1 MDRFSNKL
9 RDLTSI
15 GIADISSKGISAFFW
30 FYVASIIG
38 PETYGEITYFL
49 SIATIAST
57 ISLLGS
63 ANTLIVYTAKNV
75 KIQPALYVL
84 TLVSGSVASV
94 VVFLIFYNIG
104 TSFLILGYVI
114 FGLVTSELLGHKL
127 YNSYSKLVITQ
138 KILMVSLAI
147 GLNYLVGSEGIIP
160 GMAISFAPYIT
171 SIIRGFKKSK
181 IQFTLIKERFNFLI
195 NSYIQTL
202 SGALSGSV
210 DKLVIAPLFGFAILG
225 NYSLGLQFLA
235 LLQLIP
241 QVVGKYA
248 IPQYSSGNEN
258 RKLKKIIIL
267 FSVGLAATGFMIG
280 PSVMSWIFPRFTE
293 VEEVIR
299 IVSLSIIPVTIVIIY
314 ESKFFGTE
322 KSRNILINSII
333 WTGTQI
339 LGIIVLGVSYGINGI
354 TASLLLGASASAVYV
369 IITDELD
376 KRKNQN
382 NLNK

>member
-369 IITDELD
+369 IIADELD

>member
-1 MDRFSNKL
+1 MDKISNKL

-15 GIADISSKGISAFFW
+15 GITDISSKGISAVFW

-75 KIQPALYVL
+75 KIQPVLYLL
-84 TLVSGSVASV
+84 TLVSGSVSSV

-104 TSFLILGYVI
+104 TSFLILGYII

-127 YNSYSKLVITQ
+127 YTSYSRLVITQ
-138 KILMVSLAI
+138 KILMVCLAI
-147 GLNYLVGSEGIIP
+147 GLYYLVGVQGIIP
-160 GMAISFAPYIT
+160 GIAISFAPYIT
-171 SIIRGFKKSK
+171 GVIKGFRKSK
-181 IQFTLIKERFNFLI
+181 VDFALVKERFNFLI

-202 SGALSGSV
+202 SGALSSSV
-210 DKLVIAPLFGFAILG
+210 DKLVIAPLFGFALLG

-235 LLQLIP
+235 LLQLVP
-241 QVVGKYA
+241 QVVGKYTL
-248 IPQYSSGNEN
+248 PQYSSGNEN

-267 FSVGLAATGFMIG
+267 FSIGLAALGFTIG
-280 PSVMSWIFPRFTE
+280 PFAMSLIFPKFME
-293 VEEVIR
+293 VEDVIR
-299 IVSLSIIPVTIVIIY
+299 IVSISIIPTTIVIIY

-322 KSRNILINSII
+322 KSRNIFFNSII

-339 LGIIVLGVSYGINGI
+339 LGIIVLGASYGINGI

-369 IITDELD
+369 IIADKVG
-376 KRKNQN
+376 KRKNQ
-382 NLNK
+382 KSE